1 MPEDQQ
7 EITQER
13 WIAWAQRVFKGRD
26 VSVEFL
32 DEEWDKLFPFRGNVE
47 ISIAADHDIYEY
59 VTLYFDF
66 NHPPIF

>member
-1 MPEDQQ
+1 MPEQQQ

-13 WIAWAQRVFKGRD
+13 WIAWANRVFEGRD

-32 DEEWDKLFPFRGNVE
+32 GWEWDKLFPHRGDVE
-47 ISIAADHDIYEY
+47 ITVAADHDTYEH